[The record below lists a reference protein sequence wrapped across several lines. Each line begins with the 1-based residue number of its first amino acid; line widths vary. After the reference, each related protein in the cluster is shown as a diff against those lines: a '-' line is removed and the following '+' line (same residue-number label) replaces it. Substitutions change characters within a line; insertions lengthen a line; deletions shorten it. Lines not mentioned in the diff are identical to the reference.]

1 MASQLM
7 EWRCHLTGENRTKNE
22 DIAPLEEG

>member
-7 EWRCHLTGENRTKNE
+7 ERRRHLIGENRTKNE
-22 DIAPLEEG
+22 DIASLEEG